1 MGRELTVTKN
11 KCGKRTDSKRIGWL
25 DSLKGFLIVL
35 VVFGHIILPIERM
48 PPQISFLYDFIYM
61 FHMPLFVFVS
71 GFFAKSAFKDGR
83 LRVNRILSYVFI
95 AFLFNIAVRAIDP
108 GALTLRSVFTFSSAP
123 WYLMSLATWMCI
135 IPLLKSLKPWFAV
148 SAAFVMAIGLAVSPI
163 STDFMS
169 LSRTV
174 SFLPWFALG
183 YYMSGDM
190 LQRVRTK
197 RNRTICIIALVAV
210 TALSVAL
217 REQLMS
223 PIMVFAAGNNE
234 ASGALLEL
242 LGGKCLSLVLAAVMS
257 LGVMALMPE
266 RNRVLETLGKS
277 TLPIYV
283 GHRLIRG
290 TLYRYDMYDMP
301 LFDDGWVLMLIVSLL
316 VTAASILVCLE
327 RHFGKL
333 VGAVANMRLRNIVA
347 DE

>member
-1 MGRELTVTKN
+1 MERALTVAKS
-11 KCGKRTDSKRIGWL
+11 KGSKRIGWL
-25 DSLKGFLIVL
+25 DSLKGFLIIL
-35 VVFGHIILPIERM
+35 VVFGHVILPIEQM
-48 PPQISFLYDFIYM
+48 PSQISFLYDFIYL

-71 GFFAKSAFKDGR
+71 GFFAKSTFKDGR
-83 LRVNRILSYVFI
+83 LRANRILSYVAL
-95 AFLFNIAVRAIDP
+95 AFLFNIAVKAVDP
-108 GALTLRSVFTFSSAP
+108 GALTLKSAFFFSSAP
-123 WYLMSLATWMCI
+123 WYLMSLATWMCLT
-135 IPLLKSLKPWFAV
+135 PLLKSLKPWFAV
-148 SAAFVMAIGLAVSPI
+148 SVSFAMAIGLAVSPM
-163 STDFMS
+163 STDFVS

-197 RNRTICIIALVAV
+197 RNRTICVVALVAV

-234 ASGALLEL
+234 ASGTMLEL
-242 LGGKCLSLVLAAVMS
+242 LGGKCLSLVLAAVLS
-257 LGVMALMPE
+257 LGFMALMPE
-266 RNRVLETLGKS
+266 RNRVLEALGKS

-290 TLYRYDMYDMP
+290 ALYRYGLYDLP
-301 LFDDGWVLMLIVSLL
+301 VFDNGLVPMLVVSLL
-316 VTAASILVCLE
+316 VSAVSILVCLE

-333 VGAVANMRLRNIVA
+333 VGAIADMKLKHIVAN
-347 DE
+347 E